1 VAIWSILWA
10 VGLFCG
16 HLVYFFRFGMLKS
29 LATLLPG
36 TMLQIFGVED
46 KESIKLFIAEFSPGY
61 IGLLVKDPKIMNDCI
76 FQFCNIFND
85 VKL

>member
-1 VAIWSILWA
+1 
-10 VGLFCG
+10 
-16 HLVYFFRFGMLKS
+16 
-29 LATLLPG
+29 
-36 TMLQIFGVED
+36 MLQIFGVED